1 MKHGPSLYYASDK
14 NIFDALNQSKVDQD
28 TIQTMF
34 RRRNIVCSKLTPR
47 EELSSFFSRLTHDSV
62 DHKDLST
69 RLGVVARRERVTA
82 LDLKGSIEG
91 ESITRAVDVL
101 KETLVAEGD
110 SVQVTVHGN
119 STIVAVRYSIIDY
132 KRSEF
137 SQLQHR
143 EGYVEIIQ
151 DDEGLVVRSTKSE
164 HMDGVRDEIVRAIK
178 GDAKTPLERS
188 EVSLFLHKSHT
199 VRSQFFYALMT
210 ELPGYVRRDVTDV
223 FVYKARPEAVDDSD
237 DGTDNQD
244 DSHVE
249 RVLLRGV
256 GLSQSNLLRQLT
268 RDSAYYIVKVGWL
281 ATEKLG
287 KGFGFDIE
295 ATFADPKD
303 CTGFS
308 YILRGVH
315 ELGDDGK
322 LTKHRRNPST
332 SEIDAVAR
340 AIEDKAREL
349 VKELDA
355 SAAGKVK

>member
-14 NIFDALNQSKVDQD
+14 NIFDAVNQSKVDQD

-47 EELSSFFSRLTHDSV
+47 EELSSFFSRLIHDSV

-82 LDLKGSIEG
+82 LDLKGSIES
-91 ESITRAVDVL
+91 ESIARAVDAL
-101 KETLVAEGD
+101 KEKLVAEGD
-110 SVQVTVHGN
+110 TVHVTVHGK
-119 STIVAVRYSIIDY
+119 STVVAVRYSIIDY

-151 DDEGLVVRSTKSE
+151 GDEGLVVRSTKTE
-164 HMDGVRDEIVRAIK
+164 HVDGVRDELVRAIK
-178 GDAKTPLERS
+178 GDTKTPLERS
-188 EVSLFLHKSHT
+188 EVALFHHKNHT
-199 VRSQFFYALMT
+199 VRSQFFYDLMT

-223 FVYKARPEAVDDSD
+223 FVYKARPEAGNESQDSID
-237 DGTDNQD
+237 EQD

-256 GLSQSNLLRQLT
+256 GLSQSDLLRQLT
-268 RDSAYYIVKVGWL
+268 RERAYYIVKVGWL

-287 KGFGFDIE
+287 KGSGYDIE
-295 ATFADPKD
+295 ATFVDPKQ

-322 LTKHRRNPST
+322 LMKHRRNPTT

-340 AIEDKAREL
+340 AIETKAREL
-349 VKELDA
+349 LKKLDE
-355 SAAGKVK
+355 SAAGKPK